1 MPQPPRPLLKEISA
15 KQYNSAKNHIFMCLL
30 EDRSYE
36 FRENDSKELLI
47 GIERYQRVTYY
58 KLTPYI

>member
-1 MPQPPRPLLKEISA
+1 MSNLQKPLLKEISA
-15 KQYNSAKNHIFMCLL
+15 KQYNSAKSHIFMCLL

-58 KLTPYI
+58 KFVL